1 MINHSTTDSAGEYSL
16 NVPPGEY
23 QIRANMEGYRF
34 PDSDPATLVV
44 EAGVAVVRDFEMP
57 EPGYLEVTV
66 IDETGPGPAKLQ
78 LVGFDPSPPLTNTV
92 ATLLGP
98 QDAGVFGDNKADELP
113 FGIAQ
118 ADFIDRE
125 GASERITVEP
135 GDYQLVISR
144 GPRYS
149 AFKQDITIT
158 PGQVTTVQAEIVK
171 LIDDSGF
178 VHGDFHVHSIDSP
191 DAEVTRAERVAVML
205 AEGMDFFTPSDH
217 GVRSDFGPTL
227 TSMGVED
234 LIGVAASSETTTF
247 DYGHFNSLARDG

>member
-1 MINHSTTDSAGEYSL
+1 
-16 NVPPGEY
+16 
-23 QIRANMEGYRF
+23 MEGYRF
-34 PDSDPATLVV
+34 PDADPATLVV
-44 EAGVAVVRDFEMP
+44 EAGVAVIRDFEMP
-57 EPGYLEVTV
+57 ESGFLEVTV

-78 LVGFDPSPPLTNTV
+78 LVGFDPSPPVTNVV
-92 ATLLGP
+92 ATFVLGF
-98 QDAGVFGDNKADELP
+98 QEAGVFGDYKADGLP

-118 ADFIDRE
+118 SAFIDRE

-171 LIDDSGF
+171 LVDDSGF

-205 AEGMDFFTPSDH
+205 AEGMDFDWR
-217 GVRSDFGPTL
+217 GC
-227 TSMGVED
+227 EQ
-234 LIGVAASSETTTF
+234 
-247 DYGHFNSLARDG
+247 